1 MAQITSLTHAEAAA
15 KMNQVDDAMNH
26 ARQLVASMQDRTTQ
40 MTSSSW
46 LGNQA
51 TLFGQKMQ
59 GHTDDFTAILN
70 QLEHIVATGKSNMT
84 AALNADAE

>member
-1 MAQITSLTHAEAAA
+1 MSLTSLTQADAQA
-15 KMNQVDDAMNH
+15 KITQVDEAMNH
-26 ARQLVASMQDRTTQ
+26 ARQLEKNMQDITTQ

-59 GHTDDFTAILN
+59 QYDDDFTAIINRLT
-70 QLEHIVATGKSNMT
+70 QVAETGKRNMM
-84 AALNADAE
+84 ALVNLESE